1 MARGIIVL
9 CACLALAGCGAKTG
23 AGQQSASDLLSVVK
37 QRGTLVVS
45 TDGNYSP
52 QSFLRADGTWVG
64 FDVDVARELSRRLGV
79 KPEFV
84 DSNFDAVTAG
94 NWNGRWDVNVDSM
107 SVTTAR
113 KQNLLFTAPYYFVP
127 ATFVVR
133 RDSRVAVPSQL
144 AGARVGVGTATTYQA
159 YLNHSLAGDIEPI
172 LVNAPP
178 RASAVAFETDAL
190 ALQELAIGGG
200 KRIDAVLT
208 AEPTAAAAIRAG
220 LPLRIITSPIFY
232 EDDAVA
238 LDKHSASAPE
248 PLLSAVDDALSGM
261 LRDGTISRL
270 SKRYY
275 GADLTRKH

>member
-1 MARGIIVL
+1 MLIL
-9 CACLALAGCGAKTG
+9 CACLAIFGCGAKTG
-23 AGQQSASDLLSVVK
+23 AGRQPDSDLLAVVK

-52 QSFLRADGTWVG
+52 QSFLRSDGTWVG
-64 FDVDVARELSRRLGV
+64 FDVDVARELGRRLGV

-94 NWNGRWDVNVDSM
+94 DWNGRWDVNVDSM

-133 RDSRVAVPSQL
+133 RDSRVVAPSQL
-144 AGARVGVGTATTYQA
+144 SGARVGVGTATTYQA
-159 YLNHSLAGDIEPI
+159 YLHHALAGDIEPI
-172 LVNAPP
+172 LVSAPS
-178 RASAVAFETDAL
+178 RARAVAFETDAL
-190 ALQELAIGGG
+190 ALQELAIGGS

-208 AEPTAAAAIRAG
+208 AQPTAAAAIRAG
-220 LPLRIITSPIFY
+220 LPLRIIASPIFY

-238 LDKHSASAPE
+238 LDKHSAAAPE
-248 PLLSAVDDALSGM
+248 PLLAAVDDALSDM
-261 LRDGTISRL
+261 LRDGTIARL
-270 SKRYY
+270 SKKYY
-275 GADLTRKH
+275 GADLTKKH

>member
-1 MARGIIVL
+1 MLVMCI
-9 CACLALAGCGAKTG
+9 CLAIFGCSAKTG
-23 AGQQSASDLLSVVK
+23 AGQQPVSDLLAVVK

-64 FDVDVARELSRRLGV
+64 FDVDVARELGRRLGV

-94 NWNGRWDVNVDSM
+94 DWNGRWDVNVDSM

-133 RDSRVAVPSQL
+133 RDSQVIAPSQL
-144 AGARVGVGTATTYQA
+144 AGARVGVGNATTYQA
-159 YLNHSLAGDIEPI
+159 YLNHALAGDIEPI
-172 LVNAPP
+172 LVDAPS
-178 RASAVAFETDAL
+178 RARAVAFETDAL
-190 ALQELAIGGG
+190 ALQELAIGGS

-208 AEPTAAAAIRAG
+208 AQPTAAAAIRAG
-220 LPLRIITSPIFY
+220 LPLRIITRPIFY

-238 LDKHSASAPE
+238 LDKHSAAAPE
-248 PLLSAVDDALSGM
+248 PLLAAVDDALSGM

-270 SKRYY
+270 SKKYY
-275 GADLTRKH
+275 GADLTKKH

>member
-1 MARGIIVL
+1 LRL
-9 CACLALAGCGAKTG
+9 SLCLALAGCAAKIG
-23 AGQQSASDLLSVVK
+23 SGQPPAPDLLADVK

-64 FDVDVARELSRRLGV
+64 FDVDVARELGRRLGV
-79 KPEFV
+79 KAEFV

-113 KQNLLFTAPYYFVP
+113 KHDLLFTAPYYFVP

-133 RDSRVAVPSQL
+133 RDSRVAAPSQL

-159 YLNHSLAGDIEPI
+159 YLNRELAGDIEPI
-172 LVNAPP
+172 LVDAPP

-220 LPLRIITSPIFY
+220 LPLRILPSPIFY

-238 LDKHSASAPE
+238 LDKHSGAAPE
-248 PLLSAVDDALSGM
+248 PLLAAVDDALSGM
-261 LRDGTISRL
+261 LRDGTITRL
-270 SKRYY
+270 SKKYY
-275 GADLTRKH
+275 GADLTKKH

>member
-1 MARGIIVL
+1 MSKSGPPTQLNA
-9 CACLALAGCGAKTG
+9 
-23 AGQQSASDLLSVVK
+23 DLLADVK

-45 TDGNYSP
+45 TDANYSP
-52 QSFLRADGTWVG
+52 QSYLRPDGTWVG

-79 KPEFV
+79 KAEFE

-113 KQNLLFTAPYYFVP
+113 KHDLLFTAPYYFVP

-133 RDSRVAVPSQL
+133 KDSRVTSPSQL
-144 AGARVGVGTATTYQA
+144 AGARVGVGLATTYQS
-159 YLNHSLAGDIEPI
+159 YLNHTLSGDIEPI
-172 LVNAPP
+172 LTQAPAGA
-178 RASAVAFETDAL
+178 RAVTFETDAL
-190 ALQELAIGGG
+190 ALQELGVGGG

-208 AEPTAAAAIRAG
+208 AEPTAIAAIRFG
-220 LPLRIITSPIFY
+220 LPLRVLTAPVFY

-238 LDKHSASAPE
+238 LDKHSASPPE

-261 LRDGTISRL
+261 LRDGTIARL
-270 SKRYY
+270 SKKYY
-275 GADLTRKH
+275 GSDLTKKH